1 MRGAAKLAT
10 RSVVGVGAAGLLG
23 GAFLLGPGGLGA
35 PPAVAA
41 GLTPFDG
48 CTELRSWFADARR
61 SYPATRGGLPAMEDA
76 DRTMTGAAGAAGASG
91 ALESHAVGPGA
102 TGTNVQEVGV
112 DEPDVLKT
120 QDGRVVVVRE
130 DRLHVIDVTGA
141 TPRKLGSVTL
151 PGGTAHE
158 LLLSGERALV
168 LGTSL
173 GAANDGNE
181 GGIEDG
187 NKDGNTVPEDLVPP
201 GQSAALLTVV
211 DLATPTQPSVVRT
224 HEIEGVYVSARQYD
238 GVARVVLQS
247 MPTFGLKGAAENWLP
262 LHIERD
268 AAGRISDTEPLLDCT
283 DVRHPAEPS
292 GVGLL
297 TVLTVDFHNP
307 DVLESVAV
315 AADGDLVYSS
325 TDRLYVATTRGG
337 WIMREAMLFS
347 AGSETDGVRTDIHAF
362 DITDRTDT
370 SYIASGDIEG
380 WVLGRWAMSEYEGLL
395 RVATTRGPQWNA
407 NGETPETDA
416 AVTVFEERGDR
427 LEPIGSVGG
436 LGEGEQVRA
445 VRWFGDVATVV
456 TFRQTDPLY
465 TVDLADPT
473 QPRVLGELKVPGYSA
488 YLHPLGDGLLLGVGQ
503 DATDDGRV
511 LGTQVST
518 FDLSDLATPKALDT
532 IVERRSYSEV
542 EADSRQFTYLPDA
555 RTAVLPVMT
564 DTGSTLWSLR
574 VGDDGRLHE
583 NGRWF
588 SRRTGQILRAL
599 PVDEA
604 RLAALHDATLTLL
617 SVRELTELGS
627 VRLT

>member
-10 RSVVGVGAAGLLG
+10 RSVVGVGAAALLG
-23 GAFLLGPGGLGA
+23 GAFLLAPGGLGA
-35 PPAVAA
+35 PPAAAA

-48 CTELRSWFADARR
+48 CTELRSWFADAMR
-61 SYPATRGGLPAMEDA
+61 SYPAARGSLPAMEDA
-76 DRTMTGAAGAAGASG
+76 DRTMTGAADAAGASG

-102 TGTNVQEVGV
+102 TGTNVQEAGV

-130 DRLHVIDVTGA
+130 DRLHVVDMTGA

-168 LGTSL
+168 LGTSWS
-173 GAANDGNE
+173 AANDGNE
-181 GGIEDG
+181 DG
-187 NKDGNTVPEDLVPP
+187 NEDGNTVPEDLVRP
-201 GQSAALLTVV
+201 GQSSALLTVV
-211 DLATPTQPSVVRT
+211 DLATPAQPSVVRT
-224 HEIEGVYVSARQYD
+224 HEIEGAYVSARQYH

-247 MPTFGLKGAAENWLP
+247 TPPFGLKGAAENWLP
-262 LHIERD
+262 HHIERD

-297 TVLTVDFHNP
+297 TVLTVNLHNP

-315 AADGDLVYSS
+315 TADGDLVYSS

-347 AGSETDGVRTDIHAF
+347 EDSETDGVRTDIHAF

-395 RVATTRGPQWNA
+395 RVATTRGQQWNA
-407 NGETPETDA
+407 NGDTPETDA

-427 LEPIGSVGG
+427 LEAIGSVGG

-503 DATDDGRV
+503 DATDEGRV

-518 FDLSDLATPKALDT
+518 FDLSDLATPKAIDT
-532 IVERRSYSEV
+532 MVEPRGFSEV

-574 VGDDGRLHE
+574 VGNDGTLHE

-599 PVDEA
+599 PVDGA
-604 RLAALHDATLTLL
+604 RLAALHDGTLTLL
-617 SVRELTELGS
+617 SVPELTDLGS
-627 VRLT
+627 VRLS